1 MRYLARGLCVVGV
14 LTLTGFNCTGS
25 SDTPAVVIYTHPQ
38 SVAVM
43 DGDNATFEVEAAGRA
58 PLSWQWQ
65 RNGEAV
71 PGATQ
76 ARYTTTLSMADDGAA
91 YRVKV
96 SDSFGES
103 LTSNAAIATVRP
115 RPVSFVSALPSTVS
129 AAAGATVTLRPELGY
144 ATPPLT
150 YQWRR
155 NGVDIAGATE
165 AAHTTPALTPGDNG
179 AQFQVVVGNPVGTV
193 ASNVVTLFVN

>member
-76 ARYTTTLSMADDGAA
+76 ARYTTTLSMAALL
-91 YRVKV
+91 VK
-96 SDSFGES
+96 DSPKLSETF
-103 LTSNAAIATVRP
+103 TR
-115 RPVSFVSALPSTVS
+115 
-129 AAAGATVTLRPELGY
+129 
-144 ATPPLT
+144 
-150 YQWRR
+150 
-155 NGVDIAGATE
+155 
-165 AAHTTPALTPGDNG
+165 
-179 AQFQVVVGNPVGTV
+179 
-193 ASNVVTLFVN
+193 